1 MYKKWAGTKTKVV
14 TPEDPEANGL
24 AEKFMKVGLAEK
36 FMKVGLAEKLMKVLT
51 KIWHMCFIENKNPQQ
66 EINNFLCQYPAM
78 LLSKHFF
85 STAIFSQRLSFLTV
99 C

>member
-14 TPEDPEANGL
+14 TPEDLEAN
-24 AEKFMKVGLAEK
+24 GLAEK
-36 FMKVGLAEKLMKVLT
+36 FMKVGLAEKLMKVVT
-51 KIWHMCFIENKNPQQ
+51 KIWHMCLIENKNPQQ

-85 STAIFSQRLSFLTV
+85 STAFFSKIEFLNCLLSQST
-99 C
+99 

>member
-14 TPEDPEANGL
+14 TPEDLEAN
-24 AEKFMKVGLAEK
+24 
-36 FMKVGLAEKLMKVLT
+36 GLAEKLMKVVT
-51 KIWHMCFIENKNPQQ
+51 KIWHMCLSENKNPQQ